1 VSPVQSI
8 PTSPAKGLN
17 LPNPSTGTN
26 ESTQSKKAAKE
37 IVVPDLQAAVAVS
50 GRLTEA
56 EKMEKGS
63 IPWSTFHL
71 YIKSAGGYII
81 SCFVLLT
88 FVLNIFSTGTSPHIG
103 SSEMW
108 SIILNIY
115 LQPSAHGGLHIGST
129 SV

>member
-1 VSPVQSI
+1 MCRSNGVSPVQSL

-26 ESTQSKKAAKE
+26 ESNQFKKAAKE
-37 IVVPDLQAAVAVS
+37 IIIPDSQVPVAVS

-81 SCFVLLT
+81 SCLVLLT
-88 FVLNIFSTGTSPHIG
+88 FILNIFSTGTSP
-103 SSEMW
+103 
-108 SIILNIY
+108 N
-115 LQPSAHGGLHIGST
+115 
-129 SV
+129 V